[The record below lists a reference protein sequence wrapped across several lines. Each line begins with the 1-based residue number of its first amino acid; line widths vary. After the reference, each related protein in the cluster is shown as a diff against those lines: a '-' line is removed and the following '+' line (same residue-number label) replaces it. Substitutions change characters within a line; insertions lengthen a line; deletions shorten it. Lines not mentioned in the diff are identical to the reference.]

1 MTKSS
6 SNILAILLILFVIS
20 VSNSCSK
27 YLIPETS
34 YGELPIPQAPDYS
47 DPKSWAALPDR
58 KDQADRTP
66 ESYLKDEQANAEVDV
81 FYLHPTTYVGR
92 KGEDNWNAPVYD
104 EKLNKKTDE
113 SAILFQASVFN
124 GAGKIYAPRYRQAH
138 YHAYFSDNE
147 KDTDRAFALAY
158 KDVKTAFEFYLKNYN
173 KGRPIIIAG
182 HSQGTNHAEEL
193 LKEYFEGKPLQ
204 NKLVAAYLVGMPIE
218 PSSFKS
224 IKVCETPEETGC
236 FCSWRSYEKGY
247 YPRKHSP
254 QNNFEVTNPLNWK
267 TDSSYVAKKMNE
279 GTVLRKFKKGMK
291 VSITDAQVHQG
302 LLWISK
308 PKFFGS
314 VFIRFKNYHIA
325 DYNLFYANIRKN
337 AQLRTK
343 MFLNAN
349 KKSSN

>member
-1 MTKSS
+1 MSKTGFKISS
-6 SNILAILLILFVIS
+6 ILLCLFVIS
-20 VSNSCSK
+20 VGNSCSK
-27 YLIPETS
+27 WLIPETS
-34 YGELPIPQAPDYS
+34 YGELPVPLAPDYS
-47 DPKSWAALPDR
+47 DYKSWAALPDK
-58 KDQADRTP
+58 KDLADRTP
-66 ESYLKDEQANAEVDV
+66 ESYLKDEQENAAVDV

-92 KGEDNWNAPVYD
+92 KGEDKWNGPIHD

-113 SAILFQASVFN
+113 GAILFQASVFN
-124 GAGKIYAPRYRQAH
+124 GAGKVYAPRYRQAH
-138 YHAYFSDNE
+138 YHSYFSKE
-147 KDTDRAFALAY
+147 KTNADQAFALAY

-182 HSQGTNHAEEL
+182 HSQGTNHAEQL
-193 LKEYFEGKPLQ
+193 LKDYFEGKPLQ
-204 NKLVAAYLVGMPIE
+204 EKLVVAYLVGMPIE

-247 YPRKHSP
+247 YPRKHMAP
-254 QNNFEVTNPLNWK
+254 NNFAVTNPLSWR
-267 TDSSYVAKKMNE
+267 TDSSYVAKEKNE
-279 GTVLRKFKKGMK
+279 GTVLRKFKKGLK
-291 VSITDAQVHQG
+291 IGITDAQVHQG

-314 VFIRFKNYHIA
+314 AFIRFKNYHIA

-343 MFLNAN
+343 SYLNEN
-349 KKSSN
+349 KKSLK